1 MPAAAG
7 FSSANC
13 LRVFKKII
21 GRYAFETAKKMAS
34 FLKKINRNDI
44 IITVYLSVLNVVNA
58 HKGRF
63 R

>member
-13 LRVFKKII
+13 LQVLKKI
-21 GRYAFETAKKMAS
+21 GRYAFETAKRMAS

-44 IITVYLSVLNVVNA
+44 IIAVYLSVLNVVNA